1 MLVLNVFLFFFVVPE
16 KETFLEPFVLRDLL
30 PSSIGSYYRYIGSLT
45 TPPCSKVVEWIV
57 FSRPVF
63 LSYKQVSL
71 YYTYEGVLRLFMLFG
86 SLKDSQIIPKKQ
98 KLFYLLKAKPK
109 VTFPIIQSGWPSW
122 EVWGVNT
129 VWDLLDR
136 AHKKHLGFGATAKQ
150 HEK

>member
-1 MLVLNVFLFFFVVPE
+1 MYFVLSVFPE

-86 SLKDSQIIPKKQ
+86 SLKNSRIMPKKDFIMHLYSKQ
-98 KLFYLLKAKPK
+98 SSKSQFYRAADPVEKSEELKLFEIY
-109 VTFPIIQSGWPSW
+109 
-122 EVWGVNT
+122 
-129 VWDLLDR
+129 
-136 AHKKHLGFGATAKQ
+136 
-150 HEK
+150 

>member
-1 MLVLNVFLFFFVVPE
+1 MLVLKVVFVLLLLPE

-71 YYTYEGVLRLFMLFG
+71 CHTYEGVSKLLMLFV
-86 SLKDSQIIPKKQ
+86 SLKKKHMLNYTKQDWEVIMRLYSKQSSKSQFPQYGAADPVEKSEEL
-98 KLFYLLKAKPK
+98 KLFEIY
-109 VTFPIIQSGWPSW
+109 
-122 EVWGVNT
+122 
-129 VWDLLDR
+129 
-136 AHKKHLGFGATAKQ
+136 
-150 HEK
+150 